1 MEFIYDFMVGLIG
14 LELLEGIGQGLI
26 WALEILAIAVPVAL
40 SVAYITYAERRVIGF
55 MQARQGCNRVGPFGL
70 LQPLADGLKLFLK
83 ETIIPTSSNKFL
95 FVAAPIMALMPAL
108 LAFAVV
114 PFGETTLFG
123 FWETAHVM
131 AIANLNIGVLYVM
144 AISSLAIYGILMAGW
159 ASNSKYALIGAIRST
174 SQMISYEI
182 SMGFSIVCVLILAGS
197 LGLSDIVHAQA
208 GGIAHWYFIPLFPMF
223 IVFFISGAAETNR
236 SPFDLPEGEAELVAG
251 FFVEYSGMWFAT
263 FSLAEYAGMILIAL
277 MTSILFLGGW
287 YPPFEFLDFIPGTVW
302 LLMKTSA
309 LIFVFIWFR
318 ATFPRYRYDQL
329 MRLGWKVFLP
339 WTLAWI
345 AVVGICTYTPVLS
358 DVIGFWQPWR

>member
-1 MEFIYDFMVGLIG
+1 MALQAV
-14 LELLEGIGQGLI
+14 I
-26 WALEILAIAVPVAL
+26 WAAEILAIAVPVAL
-40 SVAYITYAERRVIGF
+40 AVAYTTYAERRVIGWI
-55 MQARQGCNRVGPFGL
+55 QVRQGCNRVGPYGL

-83 ETIIPTSSNKFL
+83 ETIIPTKANKFL
-95 FVAAPIMALMPAL
+95 FIAAPVMALMPAL

-123 FWETAHVM
+123 LWETTHVM
-131 AIANLNIGVLYVM
+131 AIANLNVGVLYVM
-144 AISSLAIYGILMAGW
+144 AISSLSIYGILMAGW

-197 LGLSDIVHAQA
+197 LGLSDIVRAQE
-208 GGIAHWYFIPLFPMF
+208 GGLFHWYFIPLFPMF

-251 FFVEYSGMWFAT
+251 FFVEYSGMWFAV
-263 FSLAEYAGMILIAL
+263 FSLAEYAAMFLIAL

-287 YPPFEFLDFIPGTVW
+287 YAPIPALDFIPGTIW
-302 LLMKTSA
+302 LLGKASF
-309 LIFVFIWFR
+309 LVFVFIWFR

-345 AVVGICTYTPVLS
+345 AVIGISTYTPGLS
-358 DVIGFWQPWR
+358 DVIAFWQPWR

>member
-1 MEFIYDFMVGLIG
+1 MALQAV
-14 LELLEGIGQGLI
+14 I
-26 WALEILAIAVPVAL
+26 WAAEILAIAVPVAL
-40 SVAYITYAERRVIGF
+40 AVAYTTYAERRVIGWI
-55 MQARQGCNRVGPFGL
+55 QVRQGCNRVGPYGL

-83 ETIIPTSSNKFL
+83 ETIIPTKANKFL
-95 FVAAPIMALMPAL
+95 FIAAPVVALMPAL

-123 FWETAHVM
+123 LWETTHVM
-131 AIANLNIGVLYVM
+131 AIANLNVGVLYVM
-144 AISSLAIYGILMAGW
+144 AISSLSIYGILMAGW

-197 LGLSDIVHAQA
+197 LGLSDIVRAQE
-208 GGIAHWYFIPLFPMF
+208 GGLFHWYFIPLFPMF

-251 FFVEYSGMWFAT
+251 FFVEYSGMWFAV
-263 FSLAEYAGMILIAL
+263 FSLAEYAAMFLIAL

-287 YPPFEFLDFIPGTVW
+287 YAPIPALDFIPGTIW
-302 LLMKTSA
+302 LLGKASF
-309 LIFVFIWFR
+309 LVFVFIWFR

-345 AVVGICTYTPVLS
+345 AVIGISTYTPGLS
-358 DVIGFWQPWR
+358 DVIAFWQPWR

>member
-1 MEFIYDFMVGLIG
+1 MDWLDMALQAV
-14 LELLEGIGQGLI
+14 I
-26 WALEILAIAVPVAL
+26 WAAEILAIAVPVAL
-40 SVAYITYAERRVIGF
+40 AVAYTTYAERRVIGWI
-55 MQARQGCNRVGPFGL
+55 QVRQGCNRVGPYGL

-83 ETIIPTSSNKFL
+83 ETIIPTKANKFL
-95 FVAAPIMALMPAL
+95 FVAAPVMALMPAL

-123 FWETAHVM
+123 LWDTAHVM
-131 AIANLNIGVLYVM
+131 AIANLNVGVLYVM
-144 AISSLAIYGILMAGW
+144 AISSLSIYGILMAGW

-197 LGLSDIVHAQA
+197 LGLSDIVHAQE
-208 GGIAHWYFIPLFPMF
+208 GGLFHWYFIPLFPMF

-251 FFVEYSGMWFAT
+251 FFVEYSGMWFAV
-263 FSLAEYAGMILIAL
+263 FSLAEYAAMFLIAL

-287 YPPFEFLDFIPGTVW
+287 YAPIPALDFIPGTIW
-302 LLMKTSA
+302 LLGKASF
-309 LIFVFIWFR
+309 LVFVFIWFR

-345 AVVGICTYTPVLS
+345 AVIGISTYTPGLS
-358 DVIGFWQPWR
+358 DVIAFWQPWR